1 MELRNKKIV
10 NYKKRIPVRR
20 NKATKGKKS
29 SSKSKSVAAKTKT
42 ADKSTQVQNLC
53 LEKVKDR
60 IYDVM
65 NVWLKSQPE
74 SNPAENKKEAYLDLI
89 LGLYEELKLHIEA
102 DQLELLKIKQV
113 ELELNAVLTFTMA
126 STYLAMSKFHGFA
139 RTFQS
144 LSKSTVSLIFSL
156 SSGIDLGKLA
166 SIAPPQWK
174 NWNNVVDAI
183 NAAFKTQ
190 RRTIQNFEKM
200 QNLVPESQHQIL
212 DKKLNITRKIMS
224 LMDHFKN
231 ANEFEDFFDIDK
243 KLLKK

>member
-1 MELRNKKIV
+1 MELRN
-10 NYKKRIPVRR
+10 KKRIPVRR

-42 ADKSTQVQNLC
+42 ADKFTQVQNVC
-53 LEKVKDR
+53 LEKAKDR

-74 SNPAENKKEAYLDLI
+74 FDPVENEKEANLDLI

-113 ELELNAVLTFTMA
+113 ELELNAVLKFTMA

-144 LSKSTVSLIFSL
+144 LSKTTVSLIFSL

-166 SIAPPQWK
+166 SIVHPQWK

-183 NAAFKTQ
+183 KEAF
-190 RRTIQNFEKM
+190 RAERLTIQNFEKM
-200 QNLVPESQHQIL
+200 QNLVPKSQHQIL
-212 DKKLNITRKIMS
+212 DKKLNITKKIKS
-224 LMDHFKN
+224 LMDHFEN
-231 ANEFEDFFDIDK
+231 AKEFEDFFYITRNS
-243 KLLKK
+243 LKNEQMK